1 MVLVDTSIWVA
12 HFRQGEPVLAGL
24 LRHGLVLSHPFVTGE
39 LACGNLRERFV
50 ILSDLATLPAAT
62 SASDAEVMRLI
73 EDRKLWGRGLGWI
86 DAHLLASALLSHCR
100 LFTFDKALR
109 TAASELDLT

>member
-1 MVLVDTSIWVA
+1 MVLVDTSVWVT
-12 HFRQGEPVLAGL
+12 HLRQGEAVLANL
-24 LRHGLVLSHPFVTGE
+24 LRDGLVLSHPFVTGE
-39 LACGNLRERFV
+39 LACGNLRERAL
-50 ILSDLATLPAAT
+50 ILFSLATLPAAT
-62 SASDAEVMRLI
+62 PASDAEVMRLI

-109 TAASELDLT
+109 TAASELELM